1 MSFTELIANVERSE
15 KTLVVHNAD
24 PETVESVVERFADR
38 NVRVVTA
45 STASGPPD
53 YAVLADGDRVLSTT
67 SLSELVPDGGT
78 PRTPAF
84 AARPYRPILDELDET
99 TFTSY
104 DAGRMLAASREIEDR
119 AWRMGGTLYAGF
131 QRYSRLEPQLS
142 VYEQLG
148 SRPDLDVTAFGYP
161 DAELSDHGD
170 AFDVVPDGGA
180 EMRNVWFVAHDGGGD
195 DDAKSALVAEER
207 EPRRFYGFWTYD
219 PATVDYVF
227 DHVNDASLGGSETR
241 RTAGG

>member
-78 PRTPAF
+78 PRTP
-84 AARPYRPILDELDET
+84 RSPRGRTDPSSTSWTRRRSPPT
-99 TFTSY
+99 TP
-104 DAGRMLAASREIEDR
+104 
-119 AWRMGGTLYAGF
+119 GGC
-131 QRYSRLEPQLS
+131 
-142 VYEQLG
+142 
-148 SRPDLDVTAFGYP
+148 SRP
-161 DAELSDHGD
+161 
-170 AFDVVPDGGA
+170 
-180 EMRNVWFVAHDGGGD
+180 
-195 DDAKSALVAEER
+195 
-207 EPRRFYGFWTYD
+207 
-219 PATVDYVF
+219 PA
-227 DHVNDASLGGSETR
+227 R
-241 RTAGG
+241 

>member
-1 MSFTELIANVERSE
+1 MSFTDLIADVERSE

-24 PETVESVVERFADR
+24 AETVESVVERFADR
-38 NVRVVTA
+38 NVRVTTE
-45 STASGPPD
+45 STASGPPA
-53 YAVLADGDRVLSTT
+53 YAVLSDGERVLSAT
-67 SLSELVPDGGT
+67 SLSALVPDGGA

-84 AARPYRPILDELDET
+84 TARPYRPILDELDET

-119 AWRMGGTLYAGF
+119 AWRVGGTLYAGF

-161 DAELSDHGD
+161 DAELPDHED
-170 AFDVVPDGGA
+170 TFTVFPDRSA
-180 EMRNVWFVAHDGGGD
+180 EIRDVWFVAYDGGGD
-195 DDAKSALVAEER
+195 GDFKCALLAEER

-219 PATVDYVF
+219 PATVDDVF
-227 DHVNDASLGGSETR
+227 AHVDDTYLGGSGTR
-241 RTAGG
+241 RAAGG

>member
-1 MSFTELIANVERSE
+1 MSFTDLVADVERSE

-24 PETVESVVERFADR
+24 AETVESVVERFATR
-38 NVRVVTA
+38 NVRVTTA
-45 STASGPPD
+45 STASGPPA
-53 YAVLADGDRVLSTT
+53 YAVLSDGDRVLSAA

-84 AARPYRPILDELDET
+84 AAEPYRPILDELDEA
-99 TFTSY
+99 TFTSH

-119 AWRMGGTLYAGF
+119 AWRVGGTLYAGF

-148 SRPDLDVTAFGYP
+148 SRAGLDVVAFGYP
-161 DAELSDHGD
+161 DTELPDHRDTFAVFPDRSAEIRD
-170 AFDVVPDGGA
+170 
-180 EMRNVWFVAHDGGGD
+180 VWFVAYDGGGD
-195 DDAKSALVAEER
+195 DDSKCALLAEER

-219 PATVDYVF
+219 PATVDDVF
-227 DHVNDASLGGSETR
+227 DHVDDAYLGGSETR